1 MPTNT
6 RILATD
12 YVTVQLRTDDII
24 FMDFP
29 ENNSVIELNQSQKIL
44 ELRNQINSKAKK
56 QLLLVSLLNNP
67 RPTKEARDI
76 AKSEQMIEITSGMAM
91 IVDNMIN
98 RFLGNLFIAMNKGE
112 YPVRLFKNESQAT
125 VWLRS
130 LKN

>member
-1 MPTNT
+1 MRR
-6 RILATD
+6 RIVG
-12 YVTVQLRTDDII
+12 YVSHLLRLGPSR
-24 FMDFP
+24 FP
-29 ENNSVIELNQSQKIL
+29 WCRRPAPGKS
-44 ELRNQINSKAKK
+44 RGAKK